1 MGAIIN
7 VWLKAETIE
16 TLHKTLKLKEAKG
29 VGIDLSIND
38 EVNQYGHNVK
48 GWVQQSQDEREAK
61 KNRYFVANGKV
72 KWVSEGGIKAAPKEQ
87 PQASAA
93 ESAGDDDLP
102 F

>member
-16 TLHKTLKLKEAKG
+16 TLHKTLQAKQSKG
-29 VGIDLSIND
+29 VGIDLIIND
-38 EVNQYGHNVK
+38 EVNQYGQNVV

-61 KNRYFVANGKV
+61 KDRYFVANGKV
-72 KWVSEGGIKAAPKEQ
+72 RYVSVEGIKAAPKEQ

-93 ESAGDDDLP
+93 ASAGGDDLP